1 MVLLIIASNR
11 SRSRDRLLVVHRRIV
26 TFTDLGPLEQAVVE
40 LLWTHGECSV
50 QDVARRLDRQLAY
63 TTVMTTL
70 DRLFKKGVLERQLI
84 ERAFHYKPKF
94 SREDMDRRQASA
106 FVDGFLK
113 TRASGELLFSCL
125 VEAVG
130 QYDAALL
137 DELEEKIR
145 RKRKEM
151 KKS

>member
-1 MVLLIIASNR
+1 M
-11 SRSRDRLLVVHRRIV
+11 HRRV
-26 TFTDLGPLEQAVVE
+26 ATFTDLGPLEQAVVE
-40 LLWTHGECSV
+40 LLWAHGECSV
-50 QDVARRLDRQLAY
+50 QEVARQLERPLAY

-84 ERAFHYKPKF
+84 ERAFQYKTRW
-94 SREDMDRRQASA
+94 SREEMDRRHASA
-106 FVDGFLK
+106 FVDGFLN
-113 TRASGELLFSCL
+113 RASGEMLFSCL
-125 VEAVG
+125 VDAVG

-137 DELEEKIR
+137 DELEDKIR